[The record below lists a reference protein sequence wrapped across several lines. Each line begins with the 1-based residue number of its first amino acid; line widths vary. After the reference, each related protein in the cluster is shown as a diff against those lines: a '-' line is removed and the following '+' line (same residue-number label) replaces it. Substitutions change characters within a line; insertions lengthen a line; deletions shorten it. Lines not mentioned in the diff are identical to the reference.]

1 MMAMSLAWRLSGAL
15 LGALVPIVA
24 AGATATVPKVT
35 KARTSVSSRMDY
47 GPFLSYSVS
56 LPRPPAAKSERGSL
70 PAPTTLA
77 SKGITINVGN
87 GATVCFDTATL
98 QMAAGWAGGFLD
110 LSRTNI
116 GQLKGD
122 TDAIAAGRIW
132 FSTPQGPGWAHAGS
146 FTDPRRGGLG
156 PLPRS
161 WAHYNGLY
169 RYAEKV
175 VLSYSVGDAQV
186 LELPASADI
195 GDGIAFTRTMRVSR
209 SSVPLV
215 LRVCDAASGSSATVI
230 HLKQSGAS
238 ERSLGATAV
247 SILQPAP
254 MTIAAIGLPPGA
266 NLQVSGGN
274 QIELHLPAT
283 KAPITFKLI
292 LAPAAKD
299 HPVVTSDLLKA
310 ESRIED
316 LPSLCHGGPALWGPT
331 VDTQGHTAPETDKAY
346 VVDTLALPDQNPW
359 HSWIRP
365 SGLDFFPDGR
375 CAVCTLNGD
384 VWIVSGIDKN
394 LEHLTWRRFAAGL
407 YEPLGLKIVNN
418 EIYLL
423 GRDQIT
429 RLHDLNNDGEADF
442 YENFNNDQITSPIY
456 HAFAFDLQVDSR
468 GSFFYVVDGNAVP
481 LNVPL
486 HGCVLKVSPDGSKS
500 EVYAT
505 GLRAANGTGMGP
517 NDELVCSDN
526 QGHWTP
532 VCRINLIKPGGFY
545 GYNGDPRVVTKAD
558 IARQRRSYDVPLCWI
573 PYEKD
578 NSTGGQAFATDPRWG
593 PLHGLMLS
601 TSYGKCKL
609 FEVMSEQVDGVVQ
622 GASVELPLGFSSGI
636 MRARFNP
643 ADGQLYVCGL
653 KGWQTSASRD
663 GCLQRV
669 RYTGKPATLPVQ
681 LHVKSAGI
689 AITFATP
696 LDPKM
701 AGDEQNFG
709 IEQWNYK
716 WSDKYGS
723 SKYKPGHPEQV
734 GTDEVE
740 IKSAKLLP
748 DGRTVFLEIPDIHP
762 VMQMSIQVHLATSDG
777 TPIECDIDPTIN
789 HVPNLA
795 LPPVL
800 TSP

>member
-1 MMAMSLAWRLSGAL
+1 MALKVWLRL
-15 LGALVPIVA
+15 LGALFGAIVPMVA
-24 AGATATVPKVT
+24 AGATATVPKDA
-35 KARTSVSSRMDY
+35 KGRTSASSLMDY

-56 LPRPPAAKSERGSL
+56 LPRPPAPKSKRD
-70 PAPTTLA
+70 PRPPPTTLA
-77 SKGITINVGN
+77 SKGITIDVGN

-98 QMAAGWAGGFLD
+98 RMAAGWTVGFLD

-122 TDAIAAGRIW
+122 TDAIAAGRIA
-132 FSTPQGPGWAHAGS
+132 FSTPQGPGWAHGRI
-146 FTDPRRGGLG
+146 FTDPRPGGLG

-175 VLSYSVGDAQV
+175 VLSYSVGEAQV
-186 LELPASADI
+186 LELPASVNV
-195 GDGIAFTRTMRVSR
+195 GDGIAFTRTLHVSK

-215 LRVCDAASGSSATVI
+215 LRICDAASGSATVTQ
-230 HLKQSGAS
+230 LRPSSTSEQSSA
-238 ERSLGATAV
+238 ATAV
-247 SILQPAP
+247 SITQPTP
-254 MTIAAIGLPPGA
+254 ITIAATGLPPGA
-266 NLQVSGGN
+266 ALKVAGGSRV
-274 QIELHLPAT
+274 ELHLPAT
-283 KAPITFKLI
+283 AAPITFKLI
-292 LAPAAKD
+292 LAPAAKEG
-299 HPVVTSDLLKA
+299 PVATANLLKA
-310 ESRIED
+310 ASKIED
-316 LPSLCHGGPALWGPT
+316 LPSLCHGGPALWRP
-331 VDTQGHTAPETDKAY
+331 VIETQGRDAREGAEAY
-346 VVDTLALPDQNPW
+346 VVDTLALPDENPW
-359 HSWIRP
+359 HSWLRP
-365 SGLDFFPDGR
+365 SGLDFFSDGR

-384 VWIVSGIDKN
+384 VWIVSGIDKK
-394 LEHLTWRRFAAGL
+394 LEQLTWKRFAAGL
-407 YEPLGLKIVNN
+407 YEPLGLKIVDN
-418 EIYLL
+418 EIYVL

-456 HAFAFDLQVDSR
+456 HAFAFDLQIDSH

-558 IARQRRSYDVPLCWI
+558 IARQRQNYDLPLCWI

-578 NSTGGQAFATDPRWG
+578 NSTGGQAFATDQRWG

-622 GASVELPLGFSSGI
+622 GASVELPLSFSSGI
-636 MRARFNP
+636 MRARFDP

-681 LHVKSAGI
+681 LQVKHTGI
-689 AITFATP
+689 AITFAIP
-696 LDPKM
+696 LDPGM
-701 AGDEQNFG
+701 ANDQQNFG

-716 WSDKYGS
+716 WSGKYGS
-723 SKYKPGHPEQV
+723 SKYKPSRPDQV
-734 GTDEVE
+734 GTDEVD

-762 VMQMSIQVHLATSDG
+762 VMQMSIQVHLAGADG
-777 TPIECDIDPTIN
+777 APIECEIDPTIN
-789 HVPNLA
+789 HVPNLG

-800 TSP
+800 TAP